1 MASRRRA
8 SKRKSSEIDSELD
21 MTNPRNWTKEQLIT
35 EINNIGIKVPNNLR
49 VASLVQI
56 YTDNKKDGN
65 QDDIPAIGPNDGTK
79 DVTKETP
86 LWMLKQQRP
95 K

>member
-65 QDDIPAIGPNDGTK
+65 QDDIPAIYSS
-79 DVTKETP
+79 
-86 LWMLKQQRP
+86 
-95 K
+95 